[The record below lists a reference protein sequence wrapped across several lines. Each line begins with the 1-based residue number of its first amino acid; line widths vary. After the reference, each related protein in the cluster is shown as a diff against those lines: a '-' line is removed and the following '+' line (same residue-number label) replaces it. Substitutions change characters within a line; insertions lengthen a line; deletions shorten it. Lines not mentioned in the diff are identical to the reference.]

1 MRRLQIARRVRSLR
15 CETSVVEEAQNSNRL
30 RRHEPLL
37 VNLNPF
43 GRGMI
48 GAHNVM
54 RGVQN
59 RSNAGNRTN
68 SDLLIVV
75 EVHRRQ
81 SVRRDRFGSSNRR
94 VNALRRL
101 SNNDRGRSD
110 LLLVNSSRR
119 CGEIPV
125 Q

>member
-1 MRRLQIARRVRSLR
+1 MRS
-15 CETSVVEEAQNSNRL
+15 RL
-30 RRHEPLL
+30 RRRELPS

-68 SDLLIVV
+68 SDASIVV
-75 EVHRRQ
+75 EVHRRRN
-81 SVRRDRFGSSNRR
+81 VRRDQYASSNRR
-94 VNALRRL
+94 VNALQRR
-101 SNNDRGRSD
+101 SSSGQRRSD
-110 LLLVNSSRR
+110 LFVSSNRR
-119 CGEIPV
+119 CGEIRD